1 MRGIFFL
8 LFLPLF
14 SCEPKGEYT
23 STPKD
28 RQSNPAPAPR
38 VEDAIKKATTY
49 YNTGRLDDA
58 IAAGQLGLSLDSTIV
73 ELHNLVATAYAGQ
86 GRYALAIE
94 ALHSALRF
102 QPDYSIAYVNLGGI
116 YTKLGQYAPAEENL
130 LRALEINPDDSAL
143 CRRLSEVYLG
153 TNRYDEAID
162 YLQRGLQLLP
172 ASATF
177 YFYLGKAS
185 EANGRFEKA
194 LQSFVRATQ
203 LDIGFAKAWY
213 RVAVLA
219 GKLGYEARAD
229 SALQR
234 FQKLQQIAGGNT
246 EILKK
251 KERLRAAVMNLPENY
266 RTHYKLGLFF
276 AEHHYLGEGLNK
288 LKRASQLE
296 PAYPLLLSQIGEL
309 LMQEERPLAA
319 LDYFERAIDLEP
331 GLRRALIN
339 AGKVSTALQHHKKAI
354 EYYRR
359 SIAATPQ
366 DPEGWY
372 LLGAAL
378 LQTGQRQEAAQT
390 LQVGLGFVRQDSL
403 ARRPFEKLLATL
415 RE

>member
-1 MRGIFFL
+1 MRGIVAV
-8 LFLPLF
+8 LFLALF
-14 SCEPKGEYT
+14 SCEPKGEYI
-23 STPKD
+23 STPND
-28 RQSNPAPAPR
+28 RQNNPTRAPR
-38 VEDAIKKATTY
+38 VEDAIKKARAY

-58 IAAGQLGLSLDSTIV
+58 IAAGQLGLSLDSTAV
-73 ELHNLVATAYAGQ
+73 ELYNLVATAYAGQ

-116 YTKLGQYAPAEENL
+116 YTKLGQYAAAEENL

-162 YLQRGLQLLP
+162 YLQRGLHLLP

-177 YFYLGKAS
+177 YFYLGKAF
-185 EANGRFEKA
+185 EANGRSEKA
-194 LQSFVRATQ
+194 LQSFARATV

-234 FQKLQQIAGGNT
+234 FEKLQRIAGGNA

-266 RTHYKLGLFF
+266 RAHYKLGLFF
-276 AEHHYLGEGLNK
+276 AAHHYHAEALNK

-296 PAYPLLLSQIGEL
+296 PDHPLLLSQIGEL
-309 LMQEERPLAA
+309 LVQEERPLEA
-319 LDYFERAIDLEP
+319 LDYFERALEQEPDLH
-331 GLRRALIN
+331 RALLR
-339 AGKVSTALQHHKKAI
+339 AGKVSTLLEHHEKALK
-354 EYYRR
+354 YYRR
-359 SIAATPQ
+359 SIDAAPQ
-366 DPEGWY
+366 EPEGWY

-378 LQTGQRQEAAQT
+378 LQSGQRQEAAQT
-390 LQVGLGFVRQDSL
+390 LRVGLGFVRQDSL
-403 ARRPFEKLLATL
+403 ARRPFEDLLATL

>member
-1 MRGIFFL
+1 MRWIIFL
-8 LFLPLF
+8 LFLAFF
-14 SCEPKGEYT
+14 SCEPGGKGT
-23 STPKD
+23 SAPND
-28 RQSNPAPAPR
+28 RQSNPAPGPR
-38 VEDAIKKATTY
+38 VEAAIKKATAY
-49 YNTGRLDDA
+49 YNTGRLNDA
-58 IAAGQLGLSLDSTIV
+58 IAAGQAGLSLDSTVV
-73 ELHNLVATAYAGQ
+73 ELHNLLATAYAGQ
-86 GRYALAIE
+86 GRYARAIE

-102 QPDYSIAYVNLGGI
+102 QPDYSVAYVNLGGI
-116 YTKLGQYAPAEENL
+116 YTKLGQYARAEENL

-153 TNRYDEAID
+153 TNRYDEAIE

-177 YFYLGKAS
+177 YFYLGQAF
-185 EANGRFEKA
+185 EANGQLKKA
-194 LQSFVRATQ
+194 LGSFARATR

-219 GKLGYEARAD
+219 GKLGYKARAD

-234 FQKLQQIAGGNT
+234 FQKLQRIAGGNA

-251 KERLRAAVMNLPENY
+251 KQRLRADVMNLPENY
-266 RTHYKLGLFF
+266 QVHYKLGLFF
-276 AEHHYLGEGLNK
+276 AEHHYIGEALNK
-288 LKRASQLE
+288 LTRASQLK
-296 PAYPLLLSQIGEL
+296 PTHHLLLSQIGEL
-309 LMQEERPLAA
+309 LVQQERPAEA
-319 LDYFERAIDLEP
+319 LDYFERAINLEP
-331 GLRRALIN
+331 GLRQALLN
-339 AGKVSTALQHHKKAI
+339 AGKTAALLQRHKKAI

-359 SIAATPQ
+359 SIDAAPQ

-390 LQVGLGFVRQDSL
+390 LRLGLGFVRQDSL
-403 ARRPFEKLLATL
+403 ARRPFEDLLATL